1 MQAALGIRLEARCRC
16 GILVSIQRLGM
27 SEGRRRELGSRK
39 TKRLPC
45 VDGRD
50 LCFAH
55 LISLRRWHVCIST
68 F

>member
-1 MQAALGIRLEARCRC
+1 MKRMGLETEKEGRCS
-16 GILVSIQRLGM
+16 ILVSIQRLGM